1 MLSQGDTLPALLEK
15 GEVSH
20 RYLGRLEVG
29 DVGTCVGLRVKGL
42 GSLGFKV

>member
-1 MLSQGDTLPALLEK
+1 MSGAEQPQIQGDTLPALLEK

-29 DVGTCVGLRVKGL
+29 GCRDEGG
-42 GSLGFKV
+42 